1 MARTDTRFPP
11 IDALR
16 AFEAATRLGA
26 FDKVAIELSITASAV
41 SKRVS
46 ALEHLLGTPLFDRT
60 GRYLTLTAAGKEYA
74 EQVRAA
80 LNQLAAIGLHQR
92 AVQSV
97 ARLRVLAPPTF
108 AREVLV
114 PRLKGFTD
122 AWPDAEIEIVV
133 AIPYLDL
140 AVPDADIAVNFGPI
154 GGAEPLLFE
163 PVFAV
168 AAPALVRRLKIKRPA
183 DLVSSAL
190 ITNKE
195 NPVPLIRCPLEPWRP
210 WFAAAGL
217 EAAEPTRGVKFVDL
231 GLSLEAAASEQGV
244 ALARMSLAAR
254 WIARGELVDLFDV
267 RSAPQDG
274 YSLTVHQASSL
285 ALEFAQWLRRECA
298 SLESAASAT

>member
-1 MARTDTRFPP
+1 MARSDIRFPP

-26 FDKVAIELSITASAV
+26 FDKVAVELAVSASAV

-46 ALEHLLGTPLFDRT
+46 ALEHLLGTALFDRN
-60 GRYLTLTAAGKEYA
+60 GRHLALTAAGKEYA
-74 EQVRAA
+74 EQVRAV

-92 AVQSV
+92 AVQSI

-114 PRLKGFTD
+114 PRLKAFSD

-140 AVPDADIAVNFGPI
+140 AVPEADIAVSFGPPGI
-154 GGAEPLLFE
+154 AESLLFE

-168 AAPALVRRLKIKRPA
+168 AAPALVRQFGLKRPA
-183 DLVSSAL
+183 DLVRKAADAED
-190 ITNKE
+190 TGT
-195 NPVPLIRCPLEPWRP
+195 VRLIRCPLEPWRP
-210 WFAAAGL
+210 WFSAAGI
-217 EAAEPTRGVKFVDL
+217 EAPEPTRGVKFVDL
-231 GLSLEAAASEQGV
+231 GLSLEAAASGQGV

-254 WIARGELVDLFDV
+254 WIARGELV
-267 RSAPQDG
+267 A
-274 YSLTVHQASSL
+274 YSPC
-285 ALEFAQWLRRECA
+285 ALCRKGAIALSCIRPA
-298 SLESAASAT
+298 V

>member
-1 MARTDTRFPP
+1 MAHTDTRFPP
-11 IDALR
+11 IEALR

-26 FDKVAIELSITASAV
+26 FDKVAVELSITASAV
-41 SKRVS
+41 SKRVT
-46 ALEHLLGTPLFDRT
+46 ALEHLLGTALFDRN
-60 GRYLTLTAAGKEYA
+60 GRHLTVTAAGKEYA

-114 PRLKGFTD
+114 PRLKAFTD
-122 AWPDAEIEIVV
+122 ARPDAEIEIVV

-140 AVPDADIAVNFGPI
+140 AVPDADIAVNFGPQ
-154 GGAEPLLFE
+154 GTAEPLLFE

-168 AAPALVRRLKIKRPA
+168 AAPALARRLRLKRPA
-183 DLVSSAL
+183 DLVRLADKSNA
-190 ITNKE
+190 
-195 NPVPLIRCPLEPWRP
+195 VPLIRCPLEPWRP
-210 WFAAAGL
+210 WFAAAGI

-244 ALARMSLAAR
+244 ALARPSLAAR

-274 YSLTVHQASSL
+274 YSLTVHQASDL

-298 SLESAASAT
+298 SLEPTARVA